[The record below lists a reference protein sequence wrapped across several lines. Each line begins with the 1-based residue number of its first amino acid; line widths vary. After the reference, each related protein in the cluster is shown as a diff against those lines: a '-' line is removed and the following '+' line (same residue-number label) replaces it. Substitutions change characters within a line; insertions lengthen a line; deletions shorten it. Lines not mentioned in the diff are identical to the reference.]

1 MARWSRFAP
10 AADRRLV
17 RGLHD
22 GDDDALATLYD
33 VYAERLYDY
42 CMVLMDDSKAAADVV
57 HDTFIDAA
65 RRAPRMRERALLR
78 PWLYAAA
85 RRRCMQRKQQAEP
98 EKDDP
103 TGKLDFLHR
112 ETLFLALRH
121 DVTDDELAATLGV
134 SGRRAQRRL
143 NRAERLVPEA
153 AEYLDKASAPVL
165 PAVLRYRVKHTGTD
179 PELAGYRAE
188 IAARGGS
195 LTPDGMP
202 RQPDAPSPLARR
214 WAFASAGSLAA
225 LATAL
230 LALMIIGPD
239 LPVPDIQWPGE
250 WTHTPHSS
258 KHPTHRPDPTRR
270 GGEGL
275 PGQTLP
281 DPSPTPSVPPSRPAS
296 PGPPRGGPGML
307 AVTPQVVHL
316 TARES
321 VAELYL
327 AARNGSVSWA
337 GGSSNRYLTL
347 SKSRG
352 GIHDASRV
360 TIRLMLKR
368 GLLTLAG
375 TAVVTLTDGAGHD
388 TQVNVAWDASLL

>member
-22 GDDDALATLYD
+22 GDNDALATLYD

-42 CMVLMDDSKAAADVV
+42 CMALMDDTKAAADVV
-57 HDTFIDAA
+57 HDTFIDAV

-85 RRRCMQRKQQAEP
+85 RRRCMQRKQNPAPDE
-98 EKDDP
+98 DDP
-103 TGKLDFLHR
+103 TGKLDFPHR
-112 ETLFLALRH
+112 EALFLALRH

-134 SGRRAQRRL
+134 SGRRAQKRL
-143 NRAERLVPEA
+143 NRAKRLVPEA
-153 AEYLDKASAPVL
+153 ADYLDKAPAPLL
-165 PAVLRYRVKHTGTD
+165 PAVLRYRVQHTGTD

-188 IAARGGS
+188 IAARGGA

-202 RQPDAPSPLARR
+202 RQPDAPSPLPRR

-230 LALMIIGPD
+230 VALMVIGPD

-250 WTHTPHSS
+250 RTHSPHAT
-258 KHPTHRPDPTRR
+258 KHPPHRSD
-270 GGEGL
+270 
-275 PGQTLP
+275 
-281 DPSPTPSVPPSRPAS
+281 AS
-296 PGPPRGGPGML
+296 DGGPGQARPAPIPTTSRPTASPLPPRRPIGEL
-307 AVTPQVVHL
+307 AVFPQVVHL
-316 TARES
+316 TAGES
-321 VAELYL
+321 MAELYL
-327 AARNGSVSWA
+327 AAKDGPVSWA
-337 GGSSNRYLTL
+337 GDSSSSRLSL

-352 GIHDASRV
+352 GIHDADRV
-360 TIRLMLKR
+360 TIRLILR
-368 GLLTLAG
+368 RELLTLAG
-375 TAVVTLTDGAGHD
+375 SAVVTLKDSAGHD
-388 TQVNVAWDASLL
+388 VQVKVAWDASLL

>member
-22 GDDDALATLYD
+22 GDDDTLAALYD

-42 CMVLMDDSKAAADVV
+42 CMTIMDDSKAAADVV

-85 RRRCMQRKQQAEP
+85 RRRCMQRNQRSEP
-98 EKDDP
+98 EEGDP
-103 TGKLDFLHR
+103 TGKLDFVHR
-112 ETLFLALRH
+112 EALFLALRH
-121 DVTDDELAATLGV
+121 DLDGDELAATLGV
-134 SGRRAQRRL
+134 SSRRAQKRL
-143 NRAERLVPEA
+143 KRAERLVPEA
-153 AEYLDKASAPVL
+153 AEYLDKAPAPVL
-165 PAVLRYRVKHTGTD
+165 PSILRHRVQHTGTD

-225 LATAL
+225 LGTAL
-230 LALMIIGPD
+230 VALMIIGPD
-239 LPVPDIQWPGE
+239 LPVPEIQWPGGR
-250 WTHTPHSS
+250 PHRPSS
-258 KHPTHRPDPTRR
+258 HPTHRDHTPSDQD
-270 GGEGL
+270 GGA
-275 PGQTLP
+275 PGRTLP
-281 DPSPTPSVPPSRPAS
+281 DQNPGTSPTATPLPPGSPSPT
-296 PGPPRGGPGML
+296 GPGML
-307 AVTPQVVHL
+307 AVTPQVIHL
-316 TARES
+316 TSRES
-321 VAELYL
+321 MAELYL
-327 AARNGSVSWA
+327 AAKNGSVKWA
-337 GGSSNRYLTL
+337 GGSSNRTLKL
-347 SKSRG
+347 SKSHG
-352 GIHDASRV
+352 GIHDTDRV
-360 TIRLMLKR
+360 TIRLTLQR

-375 TAVVTLTDGAGHD
+375 RSVVTLTDDTGHD
-388 TQVNVAWDASLL
+388 VMVNVAWDASLL